1 MADGNP
7 GIAMPGHNGPP
18 AFETLRVSL
27 EDHLDEARNWA
38 DGTPAETQEQVD
50 EIARLID
57 ELNQGAKAM
66 DAERVREKKPLDDQ
80 IAAIQDRYNVWLAP
94 LKNKVPGK
102 VPMAIEAL
110 NAAKRPFLLELER
123 QQAEAARKAREEAEA
138 KALAA
143 AEALRQADAANLSAR
158 EEAEAKIREAEEAAR
173 AAKAAEGAK
182 AHTHGGGRAQGL
194 RTKRVAVLT
203 DANAAIRFYWQENP
217 QPFLDLV
224 QKLADDDARA
234 NRNAASGHGV
244 EFREERV

>member
-7 GIAMPGHNGPP
+7 GIAQPGHNGPP
-18 AFETLRVSL
+18 AFETLRVNL

-50 EIARLID
+50 EIARLIE
-57 ELNQGAKAM
+57 ELTQGAKAM

-110 NAAKRPFLLELER
+110 NAAKRPFLQELER

-138 KALAA
+138 KAREA
-143 AEALRQADAANLSAR
+143 AEAARKADAANLAGR

-182 AHTHGGGRAQGL
+182 AHAHGGGRAQGL
-194 RTKRVAVLT
+194 RTKRVAEVT

-234 NRNAASGHGV
+234 NRRVAEGHGV
-244 EFREERV
+244 TFREERV